1 MRKSMRRRRTHKHG
15 HLFEA
20 TAIAGGIMIL
30 VLAAL
35 GISSSGPMYSAAV
48 LHSDIVAFTNIE
60 RAHSELTSLTENPV
74 LNAAAQAKANDMA
87 TKGYFSHTGPDGQLP
102 WHWFV
107 EAGYDYRYAGENL
120 AVRFSDSREVVNAWM
135 ASPTHKANIVKS
147 QYQEIGIGVAEGV
160 YQGVPATFVVQFFA
174 SPSVAFSEGWGAP
187 QISSKEPVLA
197 IIQNSAASP
206 VATKSPNPTVAGVE
220 TAVQVSTPTKH
231 VSIFNR
237 IANFFST
244 ALHSLTASVATADS
258 IVVGEGVSTER
269 ESKR

>member
-1 MRKSMRRRRTHKHG
+1 MRMRRRRTHKHG

-20 TAIAGGIMIL
+20 TAIAGGMMIL
-30 VLAAL
+30 VLVAL
-35 GISSSGPMYSAAV
+35 GITSSGPTFTAAV

-60 RAHSELTSLTENPV
+60 RAHSELSSLTESSV

-87 TKGYFSHTGPDGQLP
+87 AKGYFSHTGPDGQLP

-160 YQGVPATFVVQFFA
+160 YQGMPATFVVQFFGT
-174 SPSVAFSEGWGAP
+174 PHIGSE
-187 QISSKEPVLA
+187 QPVLTTV
-197 IIQNSAASP
+197 QNSAKPSVEPTSP
-206 VATKSPNPTVAGVE
+206 SPTVAGAE
-220 TAVQVSTPTKH
+220 TVAVQTSTKYISIVS
-231 VSIFNR
+231 R
-237 IANFFST
+237 ITNFFSM
-244 ALHSLTASVATADS
+244 AFRSLTASAVTADG
-258 IVVGEGVSTER
+258 IVVGEGVGTER
-269 ESKR
+269 P

>member
-1 MRKSMRRRRTHKHG
+1 
-15 HLFEA
+15 
-20 TAIAGGIMIL
+20 MIL

-35 GISSSGPMYSAAV
+35 GISSSGPTFTAAV

-60 RAHSELTSLTENPV
+60 RAYNELNSLTENSV

-87 TKGYFSHTGPDGQLP
+87 AKGYFSHTGPDGQLP

-135 ASPTHKANIVKS
+135 ASPTHKANIVKP

-174 SPSVAFSEGWGAP
+174 SPSVAYSEGRGTP
-187 QISSKEPVLA
+187 QVGSEQPVLA
-197 IIQNSAASP
+197 TAQNSAKPAP
-206 VATKSPNPTVAGVE
+206 TSPNPTVAGAE
-220 TAVQVSTPTKH
+220 TVAVQTSTKY
-231 VSIFNR
+231 VSIVSL
-237 IANFFST
+237 ITNFFSM
-244 ALHSLTASVATADS
+244 AFRSLTASAITADLPAQAGG
-258 IVVGEGVSTER
+258 IVVGEGVGTER
-269 ESKR
+269 P